1 MRSTTISAKIST
13 DLKEKIVKYRI
24 KVSEVVR
31 RAIQEE
37 VNRIED
43 EALRERLR
51 EVSLRLKGRLTI
63 EEVVSAVRATREER

>member
-13 DLKEKIVKYRI
+13 DLKEKIEKYRI

-37 VNRIED
+37 VDRIED